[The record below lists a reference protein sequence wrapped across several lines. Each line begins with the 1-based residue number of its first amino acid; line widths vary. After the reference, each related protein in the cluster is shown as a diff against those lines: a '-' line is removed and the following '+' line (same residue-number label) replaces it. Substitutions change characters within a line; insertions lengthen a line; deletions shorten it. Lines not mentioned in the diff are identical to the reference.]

1 MSINSTHQKGFIP
14 WRALFWEP
22 VSGTGERMMVG
33 VIYCFN
39 DEWKTSRILR
49 DDILDSLYGK
59 SSSSA
64 KNMIEFGLSLY
75 LSTAK
80 ATNEIKFLD
89 TPMAGLMP
97 GPYRETV
104 ASSES
109 DILRTAA
116 LMHSSLAKLDI
127 FDAEEEF
134 DSPQPEEV
142 NRRFSTE
149 IRENVTS
156 KRPELHQW
164 FNKGSPLITNG
175 SIVKFG
181 FCSPSALIHFSLLR
195 PVTQSASVKDARAKL
210 WELSRASD
218 ISGIK
223 NAALITAMP
232 NENDPTIGPKQLEQ
246 LLKYKKDIEDEADA
260 VNMRLHAVYNVNE
273 ASDKLIE
280 MAAA

>member
-1 MSINSTHQKGFIP
+1 MKASG
-14 WRALFWEP
+14 ALID
-22 VSGTGERMMVG
+22 VYKRQ
-33 VIYCFN
+33 
-39 DEWKTSRILR
+39 
-49 DDILDSLYGK
+49 
-59 SSSSA
+59 
-64 KNMIEFGLSLY
+64 
-75 LSTAK
+75 
-80 ATNEIKFLD
+80 
-89 TPMAGLMP
+89 
-97 GPYRETV
+97 
-104 ASSES
+104 
-109 DILRTAA
+109 
-116 LMHSSLAKLDI
+116 
-127 FDAEEEF
+127 EEEF

-175 SIVKFG
+175 SVVKFG

-260 VNMRLHAVYNVNE
+260 VNMRLHAVYNAV
-273 ASDKLIE
+273 SYTHLDVYKRQGYMIE
-280 MAAA
+280 CVSHQTVILAFRYPQYPCAVHPTFCLFSLFVYGCLS